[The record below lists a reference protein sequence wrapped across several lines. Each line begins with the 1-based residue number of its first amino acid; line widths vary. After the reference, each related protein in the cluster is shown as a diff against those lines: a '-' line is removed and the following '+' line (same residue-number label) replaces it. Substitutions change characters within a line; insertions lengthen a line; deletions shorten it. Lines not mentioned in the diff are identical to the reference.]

1 MDLDN
6 LKVRLVLGG
15 AESGKSRFAENLI
28 IQSGRP
34 RRYIAT
40 AQGWD
45 NEMKKKIADHQA
57 QRGFDWITCEAPI
70 DIVEAIQAAGINEI
84 ILLDCITLWL
94 TNLMMAEHNIEAYS
108 KILLD
113 ALSKPPC
120 PIVIVS
126 NEVGQGITPN
136 NSMSRAF
143 LKYQGNI
150 NQRLAALAQQV
161 FFITAGVPHMLKRPQ

>member
-143 LKYQGNI
+143 LKYQANI

-161 FFITAGVPHMLKRPQ
+161 FFITAGLPHMLKRPQ

>member
-126 NEVGQGITPN
+126 NEVGQGITPY

-143 LKYQGNI
+143 LKYQANI

-161 FFITAGVPHMLKRPQ
+161 FFITAGLPHMLKRPQ